1 MRFESGGIMLSRAL
15 GLFRNLFRK
24 DAVERALDDEL
35 RFSVE
40 ILTEEK
46 MRAGLS
52 PSEARRR
59 ALIELGGVDQVK
71 EEVRSVRVGRWLE
84 DLSKDVRFGLRLLL
98 RNPGFTVVA
107 VITLALGIGANT
119 AVFSVVNAVVIRP
132 LHYPDSDRLMAI
144 LSTSQNN
151 KSGFTSAPGVFL
163 DWRDRST
170 SFEVVAGAR
179 STTMTWS
186 GKGQAQ
192 RLSIAMTSFDFFSL
206 LEVQPVQGRLF
217 SKDEDQLGHEA
228 VALLNGGFWQ
238 REFGGDEKV
247 LGKSII
253 LNGAPFQVI
262 GVLPPDIRFAHFGRA
277 DVWLPLAANRAF
289 RTGGDVVV
297 VGRLRRGVTQQ
308 AAQAE
313 METVM
318 RGIGR
323 DHKEDSRTGV
333 LVEPLHNWVVGD
345 TRLVFLTIL
354 GAVAFLLLICCANI
368 ANLLMT
374 RSTVRQREMAIRASL
389 GASRLRLVRQTLV
402 ESVLLSSI
410 GGILGL
416 GLAAALIRAV
426 PSIHAFQIPRIEEIA
441 MDHTVLIIAAILS
454 LATGILFG
462 LAPALQVRNRD
473 LTTVLRAQGPSRPGG
488 WQLRNA
494 LVVVQLALA
503 LVLLSGA
510 GLMVNSL
517 VRLLHIDLGYERS
530 NVVTIDTTFNSR
542 KYDHGRIM
550 EFQRQLAAEVS
561 RMPGVEA
568 VSASDYLPLMAVL
581 FPMNLRVAGTDIL
594 PKCKALARHIDPN
607 YLRVMGIPL
616 LRGRDLG
623 PTDDTRKPVP
633 VLISKNTARALFD
646 TGDPIGKHLLSQ
658 YRELNPLEVVG
669 VVGDVRQ
676 IGLTK
681 DPSPQV
687 YIPLAQGRST
697 GYVVARTAPHAGDL
711 SAAIRAAV
719 RAIDPEVPAPEI
731 GTLDEWFDREIAKPR
746 FYLALLGAFAALG
759 VILAAVGIYG
769 IIAYGV
775 ALRTQEFGIRMALGA
790 ERKHILQLV
799 LGGGL
804 RLICIGAALGLA
816 ASLALTRL
824 LTTMLYEVRPNDP
837 LTFGCVF
844 ALLTGT
850 ALLACYIAARRA
862 VGVDPNVALR
872 CE

>member
-1 MRFESGGIMLSRAL
+1 MLRWVMS
-15 GLFRNLFRK
+15 LFRNLFRK

-35 RFSVE
+35 RVSVE
-40 ILTEEK
+40 ILAEEK
-46 MRAGLS
+46 VREGLS
-52 PSEARRR
+52 PSDALRR

-71 EEVRSVRVGRWLE
+71 EEVRSVRAGRWIE
-84 DLSKDVRFGLRLLL
+84 DFGKDVRFGLRLLS

-132 LHYPDSDRLMAI
+132 LPYPDSDRLMAI
-144 LSTSQNN
+144 SSTSQNN
-151 KSGFTSAPGVFL
+151 KSGFASAPGVFL

-170 SFEVVAGAR
+170 SFDVVAGAR
-179 STTMTWS
+179 NTTMTWS
-186 GKGQAQ
+186 GVGQAQ
-192 RLSIAMTSFDFFSL
+192 RLPIAMTSFDYFSL
-206 LEVQPVQGRLF
+206 LGVQPVLGRLF
-217 SKDEDQLGHEA
+217 SRDEDQLGHGA
-228 VALLNGGFWQ
+228 VALLGGGFWQ
-238 REFGGDEKV
+238 REFGGDKNV

-253 LNGAPFQVI
+253 LDGAPFQII
-262 GVLPPDIRFAHFGRA
+262 GVLPTDIRSFAHFGRK

-323 DHKEDSRTGV
+323 EHREDSRTGV
-333 LVEPLHNWVVGD
+333 LVEPLHDWVVGD
-345 TRLVFLTIL
+345 TRQVFLTIL

-410 GGILGL
+410 GGVLGL
-416 GLAAALIRAV
+416 GLAAALIPAI
-426 PSIHAFQIPRIEEIA
+426 PSIHAFRIPRVEEIA
-441 MDHTVLIIAAILS
+441 IDDSVLIIAAILS

-462 LAPALQVRNRD
+462 LAPALQVRHRD
-473 LTTVLRAQGPSRPGG
+473 LTAVLRAQAPSRAGG
-488 WQLRNA
+488 RQLRNA

-510 GLMVNSL
+510 GLMTSSL
-517 VRLLHIDLGYERS
+517 LRLLHIDLGYERS
-530 NVVTIDTTFNSR
+530 NVVTIDTMFNTR
-542 KYDHGRIM
+542 KFDHGRIM
-550 EFQRQLAAEVS
+550 EFERQLAAKVS

-568 VSASDYLPLMAVL
+568 VSVSDYLPLMAVL
-581 FPMNLRVAGTDIL
+581 FPMNLRVAGADTT
-594 PKCKALARHIDPN
+594 PTCRALARHIDPN

-623 PTDDTRKPVP
+623 LADDTRKPVP
-633 VLISKNTARALFD
+633 VLISKNAVRALFG
-646 TGDPIGKHLLSQ
+646 TSDPIGKHLLSQ
-658 YRELNPLEVVG
+658 YLDLNPLEVVG
-669 VVGDVRQ
+669 VVGDVHQ

-681 DPSPQV
+681 DPGPQV

-711 SAAIRAAV
+711 SAAVRAAV
-719 RAIDPEVPAPEI
+719 RAIDPEGPAPQI
-731 GTLDEWFDREIAKPR
+731 GTVDEWFDREMAKPR
-746 FYLALLGAFAALG
+746 FYLALLGAFAGLG

-769 IIAYGV
+769 VIAYGV
-775 ALRTQEFGIRMALGA
+775 ALRTREFGIRMALGA
-790 ERKHILQLV
+790 ERKHILKLV

-804 RLICIGAALGLA
+804 RLTCIGAALGLA
-816 ASLALTRL
+816 GSLALTRL

-837 LTFGCVF
+837 LTFGCVL
-844 ALLTGT
+844 ALLTGI
-850 ALLACYIAARRA
+850 ALVACYIAARRA
-862 VGVDPNVALR
+862 VGVNPNVALR